1 MNLQRAIE
9 IALEAHKGALDK
21 GGNPYILHPLRL
33 MLQMDSEEEMIVA
46 ILHDVVEDS
55 EKWSF
60 DKLHKEGFS
69 KKIINSLRSVT
80 KENENED
87 YEKFI
92 DRSVKDKIGR
102 KVKIADISDNLD
114 ISRFNSSISS
124 TLLSKGFYK
133 DTLTWYW
140 EDSDTSIVEAGSF
153 VSLPNVL

>member
-46 ILHDVVEDS
+46 VLHDVVEDS

-92 DRSVKDKIGR
+92 DRSIKDKIGR
-102 KVKIADISDNLD
+102 KVKMADISDNLD
-114 ISRFNSSISS
+114 ISRLKEVTDKDILRINKYKKA
-124 TLLSKGFYK
+124 LSKLK
-133 DTLTWYW
+133 L
-140 EDSDTSIVEAGSF
+140 
-153 VSLPNVL
+153 

>member
-9 IALEAHKGALDK
+9 IALEAHKDALDK

-60 DKLHKEGFS
+60 DKLQAEGFS
-69 KKIINSLRSVT
+69 KKIINSLRSIT

-92 DRSVKDKIGR
+92 DRSIRDKIGR

-114 ISRFNSSISS
+114 ISRLKEVTDKDILRIN
-124 TLLSKGFYK
+124 KYK
-133 DTLTWYW
+133 K
-140 EDSDTSIVEAGSF
+140 
-153 VSLPNVL
+153 VLEKLKL

>member
-1 MNLQRAIE
+1 MNLHRAIE
-9 IALEAHKGALDK
+9 IALDAHKNVSDK

-60 DKLHKEGFS
+60 DKLKEEGFS

-80 KENENED
+80 KEKKNED

-92 DRSVKDKIGR
+92 DRSIKDKIGR

-114 ISRFNSSISS
+114 ISRLKEVTDKDILRIN
-124 TLLSKGFYK
+124 KYK
-133 DTLTWYW
+133 KALAK
-140 EDSDTSIVEAGSF
+140 IK
-153 VSLPNVL
+153 L

>member
-1 MNLQRAIE
+1 MNLYRAIE
-9 IALEAHKGALDK
+9 IALDAHKNVSDK

-69 KKIINSLRSVT
+69 KSIINSLRSVT
-80 KENENED
+80 KENEDED

-92 DRSVKDKIGR
+92 DRSIKDKIGR
-102 KVKIADISDNLD
+102 KVKMADISDNLD
-114 ISRFNSSISS
+114 ISRLKEVTDKDILRIN
-124 TLLSKGFYK
+124 KYK
-133 DTLTWYW
+133 KAL
-140 EDSDTSIVEAGSF
+140 AK
-153 VSLPNVL
+153 LKL

>member
-60 DKLHKEGFS
+60 DELHKEGFS

-114 ISRFNSSISS
+114 ISRLKEVTDKDILRIN
-124 TLLSKGFYK
+124 KYK
-133 DTLTWYW
+133 KAL
-140 EDSDTSIVEAGSF
+140 EK
-153 VSLPNVL
+153 LKL

>member
-9 IALEAHKGALDK
+9 IALEAHKDALDK

-60 DKLHKEGFS
+60 DKLQAEGFS
-69 KKIINSLRSVT
+69 KKIINSLRSIT

-92 DRSVKDKIGR
+92 DRSIRDKIGR

-114 ISRFNSSISS
+114 ISRLKEVTDKDILRIN
-124 TLLSKGFYK
+124 KYK
-133 DTLTWYW
+133 KAL
-140 EDSDTSIVEAGSF
+140 EK
-153 VSLPNVL
+153 LKL

>member
-46 ILHDVVEDS
+46 VLHDVVEDS

-92 DRSVKDKIGR
+92 DRSMKDEIGR
-102 KVKIADISDNLD
+102 KVKVADISDNLD
-114 ISRFNSSISS
+114 ISRLKELTDKDILRIN
-124 TLLSKGFYK
+124 KYK
-133 DTLTWYW
+133 KAL
-140 EDSDTSIVEAGSF
+140 EK
-153 VSLPNVL
+153 LKL

>member
-9 IALEAHKGALDK
+9 IALEAHKGASDK

-114 ISRFNSSISS
+114 ISRLKEVTDKDILRIN
-124 TLLSKGFYK
+124 KYK
-133 DTLTWYW
+133 KAL
-140 EDSDTSIVEAGSF
+140 EK
-153 VSLPNVL
+153 LKL

>member
-92 DRSVKDKIGR
+92 DRSIKDKIGR

-114 ISRFNSSISS
+114 ISRLKEVTDKDILRIN
-124 TLLSKGFYK
+124 KYK
-133 DTLTWYW
+133 KAL
-140 EDSDTSIVEAGSF
+140 EK
-153 VSLPNVL
+153 LKL

>member
-9 IALEAHKGALDK
+9 IALEAYKGALDK
-21 GGNPYILHPLRL
+21 GGNAYTLHPLRL

-60 DKLHKEGFS
+60 DKLQSEGFS
-69 KKIINSLRSVT
+69 KKIINSLKSIT

-92 DRSVKDKIGR
+92 DRSIRDKIGR
-102 KVKIADISDNLD
+102 KVK
-114 ISRFNSSISS
+114 
-124 TLLSKGFYK
+124 
-133 DTLTWYW
+133 
-140 EDSDTSIVEAGSF
+140 
-153 VSLPNVL
+153 

>member
-9 IALEAHKGALDK
+9 IALEAHKDALDK

-60 DKLHKEGFS
+60 DKLQAEGFS

-92 DRSVKDKIGR
+92 DRSMKDEIGR
-102 KVKIADISDNLD
+102 KVKVADISDNLD
-114 ISRFNSSISS
+114 ISRLKEVTDKDILRIN
-124 TLLSKGFYK
+124 KYK
-133 DTLTWYW
+133 KALAKLK
-140 EDSDTSIVEAGSF
+140 I
-153 VSLPNVL
+153 

>member
-9 IALEAHKGALDK
+9 IALEAHKDALDK

-60 DKLHKEGFS
+60 DKLQAEGFS
-69 KKIINSLRSVT
+69 KKIINSLRSIT

-87 YEKFI
+87 YDKFI
-92 DRSVKDKIGR
+92 DRSIRDKIGR

-114 ISRFNSSISS
+114 ISRLKEVTDKDILRIN
-124 TLLSKGFYK
+124 KYK
-133 DTLTWYW
+133 KAL
-140 EDSDTSIVEAGSF
+140 EK
-153 VSLPNVL
+153 LKL

>member
-46 ILHDVVEDS
+46 VLHDVVEDS

-102 KVKIADISDNLD
+102 KVKMADISDNLD
-114 ISRFNSSISS
+114 ISRLKKVTDKDILRINKYKKA
-124 TLLSKGFYK
+124 LSKLK
-133 DTLTWYW
+133 L
-140 EDSDTSIVEAGSF
+140 
-153 VSLPNVL
+153 

>member
-114 ISRFNSSISS
+114 ISRLKEVTDKDILRIN
-124 TLLSKGFYK
+124 KYK
-133 DTLTWYW
+133 KALAKL
-140 EDSDTSIVEAGSF
+140 I
-153 VSLPNVL
+153 L

>member
-21 GGNPYILHPLRL
+21 GGNPYMLHPLRL

-114 ISRFNSSISS
+114 ISRLKEVTDKDILRIN
-124 TLLSKGFYK
+124 KYK
-133 DTLTWYW
+133 K
-140 EDSDTSIVEAGSF
+140 
-153 VSLPNVL
+153 SLEKLKL

>member
-33 MLQMDSEEEMIVA
+33 MLRMDSEEEMIVA

-60 DKLHKEGFS
+60 DKLQAEGFS
-69 KKIINSLRSVT
+69 KKIINSLRSIT

-92 DRSVKDKIGR
+92 DRSIRDKIGR

-114 ISRFNSSISS
+114 ISRLKEVTDKDILRIN
-124 TLLSKGFYK
+124 KYK
-133 DTLTWYW
+133 KAL
-140 EDSDTSIVEAGSF
+140 EK
-153 VSLPNVL
+153 LKL

>member
-1 MNLQRAIE
+1 MNLHRAIE
-9 IALEAHKGALDK
+9 IALEAHKNVSDK

-114 ISRFNSSISS
+114 ISRLKEVTDKDILRIN
-124 TLLSKGFYK
+124 KYK
-133 DTLTWYW
+133 KAL
-140 EDSDTSIVEAGSF
+140 EK
-153 VSLPNVL
+153 LKL

>member
-60 DKLHKEGFS
+60 DKLQAEGFS
-69 KKIINSLRSVT
+69 KKIINSLRSIT

-92 DRSVKDKIGR
+92 DRSIRDKIGR

-114 ISRFNSSISS
+114 ISGLKEVTDKDILRIN
-124 TLLSKGFYK
+124 KYK
-133 DTLTWYW
+133 KAL
-140 EDSDTSIVEAGSF
+140 EK
-153 VSLPNVL
+153 LKL

>member
-1 MNLQRAIE
+1 MNLHRAIE
-9 IALEAHKGALDK
+9 IALDAHKNVSDK

-60 DKLHKEGFS
+60 DKLKEEGFS

-114 ISRFNSSISS
+114 ISRLKEVTDKDILRIN
-124 TLLSKGFYK
+124 KYK
-133 DTLTWYW
+133 KAL
-140 EDSDTSIVEAGSF
+140 AK
-153 VSLPNVL
+153 LKL

>member
-33 MLQMDSEEEMIVA
+33 MLRMDSEEEMIVA

-60 DKLHKEGFS
+60 DKLQAEGFS

-114 ISRFNSSISS
+114 ISRLKEVTDKDILRIN
-124 TLLSKGFYK
+124 KYK
-133 DTLTWYW
+133 KAL
-140 EDSDTSIVEAGSF
+140 EK
-153 VSLPNVL
+153 LKL

>member
-92 DRSVKDKIGR
+92 DRSIRDKIGR

-114 ISRFNSSISS
+114 ISRLKEVTDKDILRIN
-124 TLLSKGFYK
+124 KYK
-133 DTLTWYW
+133 KAL
-140 EDSDTSIVEAGSF
+140 EK
-153 VSLPNVL
+153 LKL

>member
-9 IALEAHKGALDK
+9 IALEAHKGASDK

-92 DRSVKDKIGR
+92 DRSVKNKIGR

-114 ISRFNSSISS
+114 ISRLKEVTDKDILRIN
-124 TLLSKGFYK
+124 KYK
-133 DTLTWYW
+133 KAL
-140 EDSDTSIVEAGSF
+140 EK
-153 VSLPNVL
+153 LKL

>member
-1 MNLQRAIE
+1 
-9 IALEAHKGALDK
+9 
-21 GGNPYILHPLRL
+21 

-60 DKLHKEGFS
+60 DKLQSEGFS
-69 KKIINSLRSVT
+69 KKIINSLKSIT

-92 DRSVKDKIGR
+92 DRSIRDKIGR

-114 ISRFNSSISS
+114 ISRLKEVTDKDILRIN
-124 TLLSKGFYK
+124 KYK
-133 DTLTWYW
+133 KAL
-140 EDSDTSIVEAGSF
+140 EK
-153 VSLPNVL
+153 LKL

>member
-102 KVKIADISDNLD
+102 KVKISDISDNLD
-114 ISRFNSSISS
+114 ISRLKEVTDKDILRIN
-124 TLLSKGFYK
+124 KYK
-133 DTLTWYW
+133 KAL
-140 EDSDTSIVEAGSF
+140 EK
-153 VSLPNVL
+153 LKL

>member
-1 MNLQRAIE
+1 MNLHRAIE

-114 ISRFNSSISS
+114 ISRLKEVTDKDILRIN
-124 TLLSKGFYK
+124 KYK
-133 DTLTWYW
+133 KAL
-140 EDSDTSIVEAGSF
+140 AK
-153 VSLPNVL
+153 LKL

>member
-102 KVKIADISDNLD
+102 RVKIADISDNLD
-114 ISRFNSSISS
+114 ISRLKEVTDKDILRIN
-124 TLLSKGFYK
+124 KYK
-133 DTLTWYW
+133 KAL
-140 EDSDTSIVEAGSF
+140 EK
-153 VSLPNVL
+153 LKL

>member
-1 MNLQRAIE
+1 MNLHRAIE
-9 IALEAHKGALDK
+9 IALDAHKNVSDK

-60 DKLHKEGFS
+60 DKLKEEGFS

-80 KENENED
+80 KENNNED

-92 DRSVKDKIGR
+92 DRSIKDKIGR

-114 ISRFNSSISS
+114 ISRLKEVTDKDIIRIN
-124 TLLSKGFYK
+124 KYK
-133 DTLTWYW
+133 KAL
-140 EDSDTSIVEAGSF
+140 AK
-153 VSLPNVL
+153 LKL

>member
-60 DKLHKEGFS
+60 NKLQAEGFS
-69 KKIINSLRSVT
+69 KKIINILRSIT

-92 DRSVKDKIGR
+92 DRSIRDKIGR

-114 ISRFNSSISS
+114 ISRLKEVTDKDILRIN
-124 TLLSKGFYK
+124 KYK
-133 DTLTWYW
+133 KAL
-140 EDSDTSIVEAGSF
+140 EK
-153 VSLPNVL
+153 LKL

>member
-60 DKLHKEGFS
+60 NKLQAEGFS
-69 KKIINSLRSVT
+69 KKIINSLRSIT

-92 DRSVKDKIGR
+92 DRSIRDKIGR

-114 ISRFNSSISS
+114 ISRLKEVTDKDILRIN
-124 TLLSKGFYK
+124 KYK
-133 DTLTWYW
+133 KAL
-140 EDSDTSIVEAGSF
+140 EK
-153 VSLPNVL
+153 LKQ

>member
-9 IALEAHKGALDK
+9 IDLEAHKGALDK
-21 GGNPYILHPLRL
+21 GGKPYILHPLRL

-114 ISRFNSSISS
+114 ISRLKEVTDKDILRIN
-124 TLLSKGFYK
+124 KYK
-133 DTLTWYW
+133 KAL
-140 EDSDTSIVEAGSF
+140 EK
-153 VSLPNVL
+153 LKL

>member
-92 DRSVKDKIGR
+92 DRSIKDKIGR
-102 KVKIADISDNLD
+102 KVKTADISDNLD
-114 ISRFNSSISS
+114 ISRLKELTDKDILRIN
-124 TLLSKGFYK
+124 KYK
-133 DTLTWYW
+133 KAL
-140 EDSDTSIVEAGSF
+140 AK
-153 VSLPNVL
+153 LKL

>member
-1 MNLQRAIE
+1 MNLHRAIE
-9 IALEAHKGALDK
+9 IALDAHKNVSDK

-55 EKWSF
+55 KKWNF

-69 KKIINSLRSVT
+69 KKIIVSLRSVT
-80 KENENED
+80 KENNNED

-92 DRSVKDKIGR
+92 DRSIKDKIGR

-114 ISRFNSSISS
+114 ISRLKEVTDKDIIRIN
-124 TLLSKGFYK
+124 KYK
-133 DTLTWYW
+133 KAL
-140 EDSDTSIVEAGSF
+140 AK
-153 VSLPNVL
+153 LKL

>member
-46 ILHDVVEDS
+46 ILHDVVEDF
-55 EKWSF
+55 EKWNF
-60 DKLHKEGFS
+60 DKLYKEGFS

-92 DRSVKDKIGR
+92 DRSVKDEIGR

-114 ISRFNSSISS
+114 ISRLKEVTDKDILRIN
-124 TLLSKGFYK
+124 KYK
-133 DTLTWYW
+133 KALKK
-140 EDSDTSIVEAGSF
+140 
-153 VSLPNVL
+153 LKL

>member
-60 DKLHKEGFS
+60 DKLYREGFS

-92 DRSVKDKIGR
+92 DRSIKDKIGR
-102 KVKIADISDNLD
+102 KVKTADISDNLD
-114 ISRFNSSISS
+114 ISRLKEVTDKDILRIN
-124 TLLSKGFYK
+124 KYK
-133 DTLTWYW
+133 KAL
-140 EDSDTSIVEAGSF
+140 AK
-153 VSLPNVL
+153 LKL